1 MFSSP
6 KGYFNALIYLHR
18 YTPDTINR
26 ILNSYLKEYIEK
38 LKMYRTQQEHIEVEG
53 SVTEQ
58 NKARKEIDRIN
69 VMLEDCMQ
77 YETEILYPLATE
89 RITLDL
95 DDGVLVNYNKLGSAV
110 AKVDGL
116 NDKKTK
122 EKVRKFDW
130 IDTSQIRD

>member
-1 MFSSP
+1 
-6 KGYFNALIYLHR
+6 
-18 YTPDTINR
+18 
-26 ILNSYLKEYIEK
+26 
-38 LKMYRTQQEHIEVEG
+38 MYRSHQEHIEVEG

-89 RITLDL
+89 RIALDL
-95 DDGVLVNYNKLGSAV
+95 DDGVLVNYNKLGSAL
-110 AKVDGL
+110 ALVDGL